1 MILLDK
7 VCKTYENKEIGLNN
21 ISLEIKEGEFVFII
35 GQSGAGKSTI
45 LKLLVGE
52 EKPTSG
58 TISVFNLTLNNL
70 GRKELP
76 YYRRLLG
83 IIDSNLSL
91 LDNKTVYQNLELA
104 LVATEQPNK
113 TINDSI
119 LRVLSI
125 VGMTKKMYS
134 YPFELSGGEQIKIQI
149 ARALIN
155 NPKLILADEPTASL
169 DGDTAW
175 DIMCL
180 FNDLNKLGTTIIIS
194 THAKELVS
202 IMKKRVITINN
213 GKVLGDVNK
222 GKYGWLV

>member
-1 MILLDK
+1 MKKNQQAVL
-7 VCKTYENKEIGLNN
+7 
-21 ISLEIKEGEFVFII
+21 FPF
-35 GQSGAGKSTI
+35 
-45 LKLLVGE
+45 
-52 EKPTSG
+52 
-58 TISVFNLTLNNL
+58 FNLTLNNL